1 MSGGTVDNF
10 EFALNQEDRCP
21 VVLLLDVSGSMMD
34 DGKIDRL
41 NEGLASF
48 KAEILADPIAALRV
62 EIAIIAFGGGVSV
75 VHEFSSADTLNLAP
89 LQAGGPTP
97 LGQAMD
103 AALAEIEHRKS
114 EYRANGV
121 NYYRPWIWILTDG
134 VPTDDWQPSAERA
147 RQAETD
153 KKATIFCVG
162 IGNDANIEVL
172 SQFSIRPA
180 VRLEGLQ
187 FREMFKWLSSSL
199 ARVSQAKAGAGE
211 QVALAP
217 VQGWGSI
224 LA

>member
-1 MSGGTVDNF
+1 M
-10 EFALNQEDRCP
+10 
-21 VVLLLDVSGSMMD
+21 
-34 DGKIDRL
+34 
-41 NEGLASF
+41 
-48 KAEILADPIAALRV
+48 

-75 VHEFSSADTLNLAP
+75 VHEFSAADTMNLAP

-103 AALAEIEHRKS
+103 AALAEIEHRKT
-114 EYRANGV
+114 EYRANASIITGPGSGSSPTAC
-121 NYYRPWIWILTDG
+121 RPMTG
-134 VPTDDWQPSAERA
+134 SRPPSGHGRRRA
-147 RQAETD
+147 D

-162 IGNDANIEVL
+162 IGNDANIDIL
-172 SQFSIRPA
+172 SQFSTRPA

-217 VQGWGSI
+217 VQGWGSV